1 MRELLTNVFKH
12 ANTPAAKVS
21 LRRTGEGFEIAVEDQ
36 GSGFDTREMS
46 DPKDTGFGLLSVREQ
61 LRRLG
66 GTLEITSAPTKGTR
80 VNLRLP
86 LQPASSSE
94 VGNMRVLLADDHRMM
109 RDGLRAVLE
118 KDGIEVVGEAANGR
132 EAMAQALAL
141 APDVV
146 VMDIAMPELN
156 GIDAAR
162 RIAAELPRTKVLALS
177 MSADRRYVMAMLEA
191 GASGYLLKNAA
202 SDELLRALEAVMRG
216 ETYLSPSIAGDV
228 VGRAIVQGSPSSL
241 RAEKQLTP
249 RERQVLQLLAEGKS
263 SKEIAAA
270 LQIALPTV
278 ETHRRQLTAK
288 LNLRTI
294 AELTKYA
301 IREGITSVE
310 P

>member
-1 MRELLTNVFKH
+1 
-12 ANTPAAKVS
+12 
-21 LRRTGEGFEIAVEDQ
+21 
-36 GSGFDTREMS
+36 
-46 DPKDTGFGLLSVREQ
+46 
-61 LRRLG
+61 
-66 GTLEITSAPTKGTR
+66 
-80 VNLRLP
+80 
-86 LQPASSSE
+86 
-94 VGNMRVLLADDHRMM
+94 MRVLLADDHRMM

-118 KDGIEVVGEAANGR
+118 RDGIEVVGEAANGR
-132 EAMAQALAL
+132 EAVAQARAL

-146 VMDIAMPELN
+146 VMDVTMPELN
-156 GIDAAR
+156 GVDATR
-162 RIAAELPRTKVLALS
+162 RITHVLPRTKVLALS
-177 MSADRRYVMAMLEA
+177 MSADQRYVTAMLES

-216 ETYLSPSIAGDV
+216 ETFVSPSIAGPNA
-228 VGRAIVQGSPSSL
+228 RAADKALS
-241 RAEKQLTP
+241 P

-263 SKEIAAA
+263 SKEIAMA
-270 LQIALPTV
+270 LEIALPTV